1 MPANALVQARID
13 TAVKERAAVVL
24 ERGKDT
30 CVYERIIAGTNSL
43 MRIPVLFDHPNYE
56 QGHLLGRATSVFML
70 DAGRWD
76 SGQVGEIFWVASE
89 EQKDEK

>member
-1 MPANALVQARID
+1 
-13 TAVKERAAVVL
+13 VVL